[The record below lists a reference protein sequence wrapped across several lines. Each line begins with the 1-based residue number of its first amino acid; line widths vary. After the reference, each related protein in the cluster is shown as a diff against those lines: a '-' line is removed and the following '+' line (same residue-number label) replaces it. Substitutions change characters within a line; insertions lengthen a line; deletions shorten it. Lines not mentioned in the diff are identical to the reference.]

1 MVSFSSVG
9 TPSSEQSPPAIES
22 QPSKS
27 EFAWVKVKRR
37 FSRSSPRIVLKFTPV
52 RLSAAR
58 TRPRPSVCARSPKI
72 GPAEA
77 DVLTGTPP
85 SKLKVVPP
93 LVALTGTL
101 PTLLPIELVRN
112 EMTVP
117 LLATAAGTK

>member
-1 MVSFSSVG
+1 MAQHEGPRPVTPDVKLSRAPFLTVILAGALASAAIAASSVG
-9 TPSSEQSPPAIES
+9 TEA
-22 QPSKS
+22 
-27 EFAWVKVKRR
+27 
-37 FSRSSPRIVLKFTPV
+37 
-52 RLSAAR
+52 
-58 TRPRPSVCARSPKI
+58 
-72 GPAEA
+72 A